1 MASISNFNNPCHS
14 RSISLPS
21 QSHPSMIRIEEELNK
36 LKTWEASS
44 TPTAEALFNGISG
57 LENLY
62 KFVDELLNLP
72 LTQQVLSSNQRER
85 WVNESLDISLIL
97 LDVCGCTRDFVS
109 QIKEHIKDLQSAL
122 RRRKG
127 DLSIESS
134 IAKYSCFRQQ
144 MKKEAKKLIA
154 SLKQM
159 DNKIGVLPLLEL
171 DPRGASLIRLL
182 REVGSISISI
192 CHSLLCLFLST
203 SISKKST
210 RWSLVSKFIQKG
222 RVACDDQQKNMK
234 ELESLDVALN
244 VLSRQGSSHGDH
256 MHGAQSSSEHLDA
269 VVKLIEN
276 GLDDLFRRLVK
287 SRASLLNI
295 LSPIM

>member
-1 MASISNFNNPCHS
+1 
-14 RSISLPS
+14 
-21 QSHPSMIRIEEELNK
+21 MIRIEEELNK
-36 LKTWEASS
+36 LKTWEASP
-44 TPTAEALFNGISG
+44 TPTAEALCNGISG

-85 WVNESLDISLIL
+85 WVNESLDISLML

-109 QIKEHIKDLQSAL
+109 QMKEHIKDLQYAL

-192 CHSLLCLFLST
+192 CHSHLLFLST

-222 RVACDDQQKNMK
+222 RVASDDQQKNMK

-244 VLSRQGSSHGDH
+244 ILSRQGSSHGDH
-256 MHGAQSSSEHLDA
+256 MQGAQSSLEHLDA

-295 LSPIM
+295 FSPIM